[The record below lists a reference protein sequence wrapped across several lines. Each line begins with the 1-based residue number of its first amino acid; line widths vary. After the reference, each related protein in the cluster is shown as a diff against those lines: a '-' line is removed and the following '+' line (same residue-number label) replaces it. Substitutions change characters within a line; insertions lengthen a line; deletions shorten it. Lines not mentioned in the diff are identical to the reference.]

1 MLAQQCGLEPGDF
14 VWTGGD
20 CHLYSNHLDQAR
32 EQLTPRAAAAAEA
45 RPCSAARPRS
55 TTIAYEDFEIR
66 GYDPHPHI
74 KAEVA
79 V

>member
-1 MLAQQCGLEPGDF
+1 MLAQQCGLEPGTF

-20 CHLYSNHLDQAR
+20 CHLYLNHLGQAR
-32 EQLTPRAAAAAEA
+32 EQLTREPRPLPKLTLLR
-45 RPCSAARPRS
+45 RPGAIDEYR
-55 TTIAYEDFEIR
+55 YEDFEIS